1 MMQFVGFLV
10 LMPLSFGSFSGVAF
24 SQTSE
29 ESTPEVTEEDPPAP
43 PEETVEG
50 EGSAGD
56 SGTPAEEG
64 ALIETGDA
72 GAGAEVENTANT
84 NVTDTTGIE
93 TASSTPEVI
102 EDDTASSTPEL
113 LESESSDTA
122 SSTPAL
128 LNTEEEEATNT
139 ASTTVEN
146 TNEANVANKVG
157 VDADTGDNSVE
168 GGGDSAI
175 YTGDAFAYANIV
187 NVVNTNILNS
197 NGFLFFLNSLFG
209 HGTLDLKDYLSFFEN
224 GGGESPCSLES
235 CEGGGATLNVKNDN
249 NATIVNDVIVRSMTG
264 GNNATSTSGSAGIY
278 TGDAYAAANVF
289 NIANTNITNSNYLM
303 FAFNNFGDYDG
314 DVLLPGGNFFSHLL
328 GANGSVPSG
337 DVTVQN
343 TNEAVV
349 ENSVTTEAN
358 TGENTAETG
367 GSDGGA
373 LIQTGNSYA
382 GSNVANIVNTN
393 LFNSTTVIMMF
404 RIYGNW
410 SGSVFGTPPGISW
423 TETPFG
429 VQLFN
434 TPEETPETDASAE
447 NSGGTGEGTLNI
459 ENNNTALIKNNVQVY
474 ALTGENKIHSE
485 DGQAAIQTGN
495 AYAGANVSNIVNT
508 NILGKNF
515 MFLFFNFF
523 GNWRGN
529 ISFGQ
534 PDLLTVGSA
543 HSEGSIGPG
552 TDITYNFTVSNLGN
566 ADATNVVLENIFD
579 DTFFSF
585 DEYDTVFPEGITWNI
600 GDIPASESVNVS
612 YTAHVAN
619 DIPYGETLLRTT
631 VTATGNESDSDPSN
645 NTEVIDVMALY
656 NSDSGS
662 GGGGGGTGVTYTP
675 DPVLK
680 ITKTSNASSTVT
692 ITASSTV
699 DYTIVVNNE
708 GGSAYH
714 AVLVDTITDEAEE
727 IIHEEYWELGE
738 ILPNE
743 EITVTYT
750 VIFNASTTPG
760 TYTNHAQVLSIGRH
774 PSVNPFYGY
783 FADSAVVTSDITI
796 SGNGNEEPIPELP
809 LPAPVCEQYLRGFI
823 RTGADNDPA
832 EVTKLQQFLKTYE
845 GFTDL
850 AITGTYD
857 SATLAAVKAFQNK
870 YQEDILGPWGLER
883 NTGFVYFTTK
893 KKINEIYCAGQKEFA
908 LSLEEQLEVNAFKTL
923 IGRLKTQVSELP
935 EFTQVGVV
943 NAADKGVAV
952 AEETLEE
959 GNEQEGGRSLVAGAI
974 EALSGDVNQAFR
986 SVTGAVRNGVGKMV
1000 SWILFLF

>member
-1 MMQFVGFLV
+1 MQFVGFLV
-10 LMPLSFGSFSGVAF
+10 LIPLSFGSFAGVAF

-29 ESTPEVTEEDPPAP
+29 EPVPET
-43 PEETVEG
+43 TVEG
-50 EGSAGD
+50 EGSAGE
-56 SGTPAEEG
+56 SGFPSEEG
-64 ALIETGDA
+64 ALIETGEA
-72 GAGAEVENTANT
+72 GAGAEVENTTNT
-84 NVTDTTGIE
+84 NVTDTTGTE
-93 TASSTPEVI
+93 
-102 EDDTASSTPEL
+102 TASSTPEL
-113 LESESSDTA
+113 L
-122 SSTPAL
+122 
-128 LNTEEEEATNT
+128 NTEEEETTNT

-175 YTGDAFAYANIV
+175 YTGDAFAYANII

-209 HGTLDLKDYLSFFEN
+209 HGTLDLNDYLSFFEN
-224 GGGESPCSLES
+224 GGGNVGGESPCSLQS

-249 NATIVNDVIVRSMTG
+249 NATIINDVIVRSMTG
-264 GNNATSTSGSAGIY
+264 GNNATSTSGGAGIY

-289 NIANTNITNSNYLM
+289 NIANTNITNSNYLL

-328 GANGSVPSG
+328 GANGNAPSG

-343 TNEAVV
+343 TNEATI

-358 TGENTAETG
+358 TGENNANNTG
-367 GSDGGA
+367 TSSA
-373 LIQTGNSYA
+373 FIQTGNSYA
-382 GSNVANIVNTN
+382 GSNVANVVNTN
-393 LFNSTTVIMMF
+393 LFNGTTVIMMF

-423 TETPFG
+423 AETPFG

-434 TPEETPETDASAE
+434 TPEETTPTDASEE
-447 NSGGTGEGTLNI
+447 NSGGALGGSLHV

-474 ALTGENKIHSE
+474 ALTGENKAYAE
-485 DGQAAIQTGN
+485 NGQAAIRTGN
-495 AYAGANVSNIVNT
+495 AYAGANVANVANS

-523 GNWRGN
+523 GNWSGN

-543 HSEGSIGPG
+543 HSEASSIGPG
-552 TDITYNFTVSNLGN
+552 SEITYNFTVSNLGT
-566 ADATNVVLENIFD
+566 ARATDVILENIFD
-579 DTFFSF
+579 DTFLSF
-585 DEYDTVFPEGITWNI
+585 DEHDTVFPEGITWNI
-600 GDIPASESVNVS
+600 GNIPAGESVNVS
-612 YTAHVAN
+612 YTAHVGN
-619 DIPYGETLLRTT
+619 DIPYGETLLRTS
-631 VTATGNESDSDPSN
+631 VTATGSESDSNLSN
-645 NTEVIDVMALY
+645 NTEVIDVMALRS
-656 NSDSGS
+656 NSGS
-662 GGGGGGTGVTYTP
+662 GVGGGGGGGGTGVSYTP

-714 AVLVDTITDEAEE
+714 AVLVDTITDEAKK

-750 VIFNASTTPG
+750 VVFNASTTPG

-783 FADSAVVTSDITI
+783 FADSAVVTSAVTI
-796 SGNGNEEPIPELP
+796 SGNGESVLELP
-809 LPAPVCEQYLRGFI
+809 VSALACEPYLRGFI
-823 RTGADNDPA
+823 RTGANNDPA

-857 SATLAAVKAFQNK
+857 SASLAAVKEFQTK
-870 YQEDILGPWGLER
+870 YREDILGPWGLER

-923 IGRLKTQVSELP
+923 IGRLKTRVSELP

-943 NAADKGVAV
+943 NAADRGVAV
-952 AEETLEE
+952 AEETPEE
-959 GNEQEGGRSLVAGAI
+959 GNEQESGRSLVAGAI
-974 EALSGDVNQAFR
+974 EALSGDVNQALR
-986 SVTGAVRNGVGKMV
+986 SVTGAVRNGISKAF
-1000 SWILFLF
+1000 SWLLIHF